1 MFQTSR
7 AYTALALLAAA
18 GAAQAVP
25 SFARQTGSECAACH
39 IGAYGLNLTP
49 YGIRFKMGGYTDS
62 DGKGTKVPLAL
73 QAIYQQVNPEVG
85 KTERRLSEVDI
96 YLAGQLA
103 GPLGAFARVATRDDG
118 TERRT
123 TLESMDVRFAG
134 ETQIGEKDA
143 VLGLTLNNTP
153 ATQDPFSVL
162 PGRGFGVPTTDG
174 TLLNSTSASPL
185 ANRVLGLSGYAFYD
199 NSWYA
204 EVGTYRTL
212 SPSAQDK
219 LGFEPSGDPGRLGST
234 SYWRLAYMQDWKTQ
248 FFSGGLVAF
257 DTRRQRMRSGP
268 SDEIRDLGFDLNYQY
283 LGTREHM
290 FQARYAHIFERR
302 RYGSTPASPFV
313 PGLLGLPEGR
323 AQDRTLVLTYA
334 FRQTYGLTLARLKG
348 TGSADTMRFPL
359 YGRSD
364 TTSTLVDLSWV
375 PFGKE
380 DSWAAPWA
388 NVRLSAS
395 WFHFSKFNGSS
406 TDVFGSAFGAPLVNA
421 KDLDSFTLAARVA
434 F

>member
-1 MFQTSR
+1 MFTTSR

-18 GAAQAVP
+18 GTAQAVP

-73 QAIYQQVNPEVG
+73 QTIYQQVNPEVG
-85 KTERRLSEVDI
+85 KTERRLSEVDAYI
-96 YLAGQLA
+96 AGRLAGQ
-103 GPLGAFARVATRDDG
+103 LGAFARVATRDDG
-118 TERRT
+118 TEHRT
-123 TLESMDVRFAG
+123 TLESVDVRLAG
-134 ETQIGEKDA
+134 ETKIGEKDA
-143 VLGLTLNNTP
+143 VLGLSLNNTP
-153 ATQDPFSVL
+153 AAQDPFSVL

-174 TLLNSTSASPL
+174 TLLNSSSASPL

-199 NSWYA
+199 NNWYG

-212 SPSAQDK
+212 SPSVQDK
-219 LGFEPSGDPGRLGST
+219 LGFESSDPGRLGSS

-257 DTRRQRMRSGP
+257 DTRRQRVRGGP
-268 SDEIRDLGFDLNYQY
+268 ADEIRDLGFDLNYQY

-302 RYGSTPASPFV
+302 RYGSTPPSPFV
-313 PGLLGLPEGR
+313 PGLVGLPDGR

-348 TGSADTMRFPL
+348 TGSTDAMRFPP

-380 DSWAAPWA
+380 DSWATPWA

-395 WFHFSKFNGSS
+395 WFRFSKFNGSR
-406 TDVFGSAFGAPLVNA
+406 TDVFGSAFGAPLVDA
-421 KDLDSFTLAARVA
+421 KDLDSFTLAARFA